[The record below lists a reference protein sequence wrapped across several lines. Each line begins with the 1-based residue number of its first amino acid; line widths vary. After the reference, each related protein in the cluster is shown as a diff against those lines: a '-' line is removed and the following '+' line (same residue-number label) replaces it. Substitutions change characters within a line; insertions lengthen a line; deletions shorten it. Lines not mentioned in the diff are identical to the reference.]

1 MAEIR
6 AKKQLGQHFLK
17 DLGAAQRT
25 ALALSLAQCS
35 QALEVGPGT
44 GVLTQYL
51 LERPL
56 TLYAVELDRE
66 SIPVLL
72 SKFPQ
77 ISGRLFQAD
86 LLRWQ
91 EPPELLEAPFAL
103 VGNFPYNISTQ
114 ILFWMLERRDRI
126 PEMVGMFQREVA
138 VRICSGPGNKDY
150 GITSVLAQAYYRCE
164 YLFTL
169 EPEAFDP
176 PPRVKSAVIRLERLP
191 KDPLVP
197 YRDLALVV
205 KTGFGQRRKTLRN
218 ALKCLT
224 FSSPDALESVANL
237 RAEQLGVDQFIALA
251 QALRH
256 DSDPHPRSAR

>member
-1 MAEIR
+1 
-6 AKKQLGQHFLK
+6 
-17 DLGAAQRT
+17 
-25 ALALSLAQCS
+25 
-35 QALEVGPGT
+35 
-44 GVLTQYL
+44 VLTQYL

-77 ISGRLFQAD
+77 ISARLFQAD

-150 GITSVLAQAYYRCE
+150 GITSVLA
-164 YLFTL
+164 
-169 EPEAFDP
+169 
-176 PPRVKSAVIRLERLP
+176 
-191 KDPLVP
+191 
-197 YRDLALVV
+197 
-205 KTGFGQRRKTLRN
+205 
-218 ALKCLT
+218 
-224 FSSPDALESVANL
+224 
-237 RAEQLGVDQFIALA
+237 
-251 QALRH
+251 
-256 DSDPHPRSAR
+256 